1 MRNDDVYL
9 QLYIIRHAESM
20 GNINPDDESIQNN
33 PSLSPHGKAQAK
45 ALGERFRNFSPD
57 FIYSSPLERA
67 KNTAKEIS
75 LATDTEIV
83 FLDELREA
91 NTLIVNGDFFKEDES
106 DASLEARARL
116 VIDTLKEK
124 HRNHESVVI
133 VSHGTFMSYL
143 CCAALGIENVDFCSY
158 NACVTKIN
166 FREGKNPKLALLNDI
181 SHLSETGSDKL
192 FWM

>member
-20 GNINPDDESIQNN
+20 GNINPENESIQSN
-33 PSLSPHGKAQAK
+33 PALSEHGKAQAK
-45 ALGERFRNFSPD
+45 ALGERFKNFKPD
-57 FIYSSPLERA
+57 FIYSSPLKRA
-67 KNTAKEIS
+67 RETAREIS

-83 FLDELREA
+83 FRDELVEA
-91 NTLIVNGDFFKEDES
+91 NTLIENGEFFKKDES
-106 DASLEARARL
+106 DESLEARAKYI
-116 VIDTLKEK
+116 IDTLKTK
-124 HRNHESVVI
+124 HRNHESVII

-143 CCAALGIENVDFCSY
+143 CNAALNISNVDFCSY

-166 FREGKNPKLALLNDI
+166 FREGRNPKLALQNDI
-181 SHLSETGSDKL
+181 SHLLQTDKDKL

>member
-20 GNINPDDESIQNN
+20 GNINPEDESLQSN
-33 PSLSPHGKAQAK
+33 PALSEHGKAQAR
-45 ALGERFRNFSPD
+45 ALGERFRNFKPD
-57 FIYSSPLERA
+57 FIYSSPLRRA
-67 KNTAKEIS
+67 KDTAKEIS
-75 LATDTEIV
+75 AATDTEII
-83 FLDELREA
+83 FWDELKEA
-91 NTLIVNGDFFKEDES
+91 NTLIVNGEFFKEDES
-106 DASLEARARL
+106 DASLEARAKL
-116 VIDTLKEK
+116 IIDTLKSK

-143 CCAALGIENVDFCSY
+143 CNAALNINNVDFCSY

-166 FREGKNPKLALLNDI
+166 FREGRNPKLALQNDI
-181 SHLSETGSDKL
+181 SHLLQTDTDKL

>member
-33 PSLSPHGKAQAK
+33 PSLSEHGKAQAK
-45 ALGERFRNFSPD
+45 ALSERFREFKPD
-57 FIYSSPLERA
+57 YIYSSPLERA
-67 KNTAKEIS
+67 KNTAMEIS

-83 FLDELREA
+83 FLDDLREA
-91 NTLIVNGDFFKEDES
+91 NTLIVNGEFFKEDES

-143 CCAALGIENVDFCSY
+143 CNAALNINNVDFCSY
-158 NACVTKIN
+158 NACITKIN
-166 FREGKNPKLALLNDI
+166 FREGKNPKLALQNDI
-181 SHLSETGSDKL
+181 SHLFQTDSDKL

>member
-20 GNINPDDESIQNN
+20 GNINPDNESIQNN
-33 PSLSPHGKAQAK
+33 PKLSEHGKTQAK
-45 ALGERFRNFSPD
+45 ALGERFKNFKPD

-67 KNTAKEIS
+67 KNTAMEIS
-75 LATDTEIV
+75 IATDTEIV
-83 FLDELREA
+83 FWDELREA
-91 NTLIVNGDFFKEDES
+91 NTLIVNGEFFKEDES
-106 DASLEARARL
+106 DESLESRAQF
-116 VIDTLKEK
+116 IIETLKTK
-124 HRNHESVVI
+124 HKNHESVVI

-181 SHLSETGSDKL
+181 SHLSVTDSDKL